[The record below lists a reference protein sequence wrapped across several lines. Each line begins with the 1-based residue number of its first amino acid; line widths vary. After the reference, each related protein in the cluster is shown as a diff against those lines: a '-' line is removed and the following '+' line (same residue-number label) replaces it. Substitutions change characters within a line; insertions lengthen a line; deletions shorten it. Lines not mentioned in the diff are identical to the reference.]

1 MFLVYLLVSNEL
13 NSFHSLIHTHICIVG
28 DACGWRIHV
37 VEFFQLERLEVGA
50 LEEAFGGYTRL
61 ELPLV
66 IGLIV

>member
-28 DACGWRIHV
+28 DACGIHV
-37 VEFFQLERLEVGA
+37 VKFVQSDWLEVGA
-50 LEEAFGGYTRL
+50 LEEAFGGYIRL

>member
-1 MFLVYLLVSNEL
+1 MFLVELLVSNEL
-13 NSFHSLIHTHICIVG
+13 NSLYSFIHTHTCIVG
-28 DACGWRIHV
+28 ACGWRIHV
-37 VEFFQLERLEVGA
+37 VKVDQSERLEGGA

>member
-13 NSFHSLIHTHICIVG
+13 NSLYSFTHTYHCIVG
-28 DACGWRIHV
+28 VACGWRIHV

>member
-1 MFLVYLLVSNEL
+1 LFLVELLVSNEL
-13 NSFHSLIHTHICIVG
+13 NSLYSFTHTLALLVLVAVG
-28 DACGWRIHV
+28 G
-37 VEFFQLERLEVGA
+37 FMRLEVGA

>member
-1 MFLVYLLVSNEL
+1 MVK
-13 NSFHSLIHTHICIVG
+13 
-28 DACGWRIHV
+28 
-37 VEFFQLERLEVGA
+37 FFQLERLEVGA